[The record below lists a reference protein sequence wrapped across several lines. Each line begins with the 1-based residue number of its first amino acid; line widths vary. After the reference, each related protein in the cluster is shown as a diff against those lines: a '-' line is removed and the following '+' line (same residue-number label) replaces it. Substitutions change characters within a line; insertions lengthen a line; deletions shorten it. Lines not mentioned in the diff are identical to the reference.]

1 MIKTILPAAAF
12 SLLISSGA
20 WALPSVSS
28 DHQISSSSSV
38 VKVNDDGDDHGRHR
52 KWHGDHAFRDDD
64 HGWNDHYRDWHR
76 YSYRP
81 DHWDERGCISVGPVW
96 YCS

>member
-12 SLLISSGA
+12 SLLVSSGA
-20 WALPSVSS
+20 WAFPPVSS
-28 DHQISSSSSV
+28 DHQLSTRSSV
-38 VKVNDDGDDHGRHR
+38 VKVNDDRDDHGHHN
-52 KWHGDHAFRDDD
+52 KWHGDHAFRD
-64 HGWNDHYRDWHR
+64 NDHDRYRNWHR

-81 DHWDERGCISVGPVW
+81 DRWDERGCISVGPVW